1 MPDLKRDRV
10 LRGTGQSDYYL
21 CSFTGIVSG
30 DAWNAG
36 VAGHASAIPELEWH
50 AISSHLSLKLD
61 SLISEILP

>member
-21 CSFTGIVSG
+21 CRSTGMVSG

-36 VAGHASAIPELEWH
+36 VAGHARVILELEWH
-50 AISSHLSLKLD
+50 AISSHLSLKLN
-61 SLISEILP
+61 SLIFEILS